1 MAEKKLTAEDA
12 IATLYDKAFY
22 EGAHAASHY
31 TDPVNQTRFL
41 DGLSKR
47 VSPTAY
53 KEALQALAQPAQD
66 VRGEALEDCKRVVQN
81 LVSGYLM
88 EAEALKKQG
97 AVNGATYVH
106 THAMGAQAAA
116 NAIAALE
123 GNTHG

>member
-1 MAEKKLTAEDA
+1 MAEKKLTERD
-12 IATLYDKAFY
+12 
-22 EGAHAASHY
+22 
-31 TDPVNQTRFL
+31 VNELFDFL
-41 DGLSKR
+41 LTGRMFADSWLERIRSAR
-47 VSPTAY
+47 DL
-53 KEALQALAQPAQD
+53 ALQALAQPAQD
-66 VRGEALEDCKRVVQN
+66 VRREALEDCKRVVQN
-81 LVSGYLM
+81 LVSGYLI

>member
-1 MAEKKLTAEDA
+1 MAEKKLTAEQVTNIKRAWTNQMNAYAVYGDA
-12 IATLYDKAFY
+12 EKVRA
-22 EGAHAASHY
+22 Y
-31 TDPVNQTRFL
+31 TRMVALCDL
-41 DGLSKR
+41 
-47 VSPTAY
+47 
-53 KEALQALAQPAQD
+53 ALQALAQPAQD

-81 LVSGYLM
+81 LVSGYLI